1 MFNCRRGFDYSPLL
15 SNSIIIVKKKKG
27 DFFISIGEIYHA
39 INLIPKI

>member
-15 SNSIIIVKKKKG
+15 SNSIIIVKKKG